1 MTRPYLKDRYL
12 TSCGRNSG
20 LADKDGTD
28 AARRQL
34 AERFGIPLTGS
45 GSQPK
50 SPSSSPSWPWR
61 ASYLTGSQYV
71 IDGGGLPTV

>member
-1 MTRPYLKDRYL
+1 LTRPYLKDRYV

-20 LADKDGTD
+20 LADKDGAD

-45 GSQPK
+45 GS
-50 SPSSSPSWPWR
+50 
-61 ASYLTGSQYV
+61 
-71 IDGGGLPTV
+71 